1 MLGKVLE
8 RNWVIYVCFTVP
20 NTMNIQSRIFD
31 FDQKVVCVASRRYL
45 DIFWSLHGTEESPQC
60 AAPNSSYIRTII
72 YVYENGFGERDAR

>member
-1 MLGKVLE
+1 
-8 RNWVIYVCFTVP
+8 
-20 NTMNIQSRIFD
+20 MNIQSGIFD

-60 AAPNSSYIRTII
+60 AAPNSTYIRSVRTII